1 VVPVAGGEEVKI
13 TALLRF
19 FCIRADAVYQLDG
32 AAFVVYWQ
40 IQARKIGESM
50 DRLAK
55 GLR

>member
-1 VVPVAGGEEVKI
+1 MIA
-13 TALLRF
+13 ALLRYF
-19 FCIRADAVYQLDG
+19 HVRADAVYQLDG
-32 AAFVVYWQ
+32 AAFAVYWQ